1 MVGLNMTDEIIIPA
15 SASPVKHK
23 IVLTED
29 MLDRSAN
36 ELLKG
41 NKSSKIFIYFV
52 NFIIGRI
59 ISSETNDFNTI
70 DENLIELTID
80 QNFVEQ
86 QTPSYKFSTIKY
98 KKYLQHFVD
107 EIKNSVLISNKQFA
121 LVLSKDKK
129 NTINSGNG
137 EKITFK
143 KSVTIGRLFD
153 KTINEIINTN
163 VASYPILPDPVFGPK
178 DISRDGWLISQFD
191 RDGPIYDREKVLN
204 LFKDDND
211 NITTIEREG
220 NNIILTM
227 DTYTYF
233 DVLLKD
239 AGYKGLIQPKG
250 GEKDVLLVPDNFE
263 ERFARPP
270 DGTEDGKKFW
280 YKVQNNPKSKKTN
293 TIQYDKEKTD
303 KQREGNFYI
312 TYSDKDTTEKVLTG
326 EGLVLKNKIKGD
338 GTGVAY
344 AFGTFIDEYENPHT
358 DADIEKLRKHIFN
371 MTGEGNDFPKVAKL
385 NFLKNAKHVTA
396 PNIDTLSRTESVNGI
411 IDLLFTPKDRKLKV
425 GVLKVTYKITNK
437 IDKQTLENKDN
448 FKRFILTNSQSK
460 KTEVEEGALALTEKL
475 KEKIIK
481 EKKELLE
488 DVKNNTLRN
497 YINNNSQF
505 PIIFFE
511 RLLEEIKPS
520 WNTAKYTIYEN
531 NEKLINEN
539 IDVDDTIESIQDK
552 LSSEDTENS
561 SIIEEDSIEEEETE
575 DEDEIKIVEAE
586 TGEEEVEE
594 VEVDKSYFD
603 ILQKIINSFI
613 KITEEQLS
621 GLNADNDKSSKIE
634 IIKHVSSEFT
644 ELAILDGTGG
654 ARGGIS
660 EDSSQSRIYPHSS
673 GEKNIAQRKNQEAR
687 RLATKNAIVRQV
699 KTLENAVKSI
709 K

>member
-15 SASPVKHK
+15 SDSPVKHK

-29 MLDRSAN
+29 MLTRSAN

-41 NKSSKIFIYFV
+41 NKSSKIFTYFV

-59 ISSETNDFNTI
+59 ISIETNDFNTI

-98 KKYLQHFVD
+98 KRYLQHFVD

-121 LVLSKDKK
+121 LILSKDKK

-143 KSVTIGRLFD
+143 KSVTLGRLFD

-163 VASYPILPDPVFGPK
+163 VASYPILPPVFGPK

-191 RDGPIYDREKVLN
+191 RDGPIYDRKKVLN

-211 NITTIEREG
+211 NITTIKREG

-239 AGYKGLIQPKG
+239 AGYKGLIQPKR
-250 GEKDVLLVPDNFE
+250 GEKDVLLVPDDFE

-270 DGTEDGKKFW
+270 DGKEDGKEFW
-280 YKVQNNPKSKKTN
+280 YKEQNNPKSKKTN

-358 DADIEKLRKHIFN
+358 DADIEKLRKHIVN
-371 MTGEGNDFPKVAKL
+371 MTGEGFDFEKVAKL

-425 GVLKVTYKITNK
+425 GVLTVTYKITDK

-460 KTEVEEGALALTEKL
+460 KTKVEEGALALTEKL
-475 KEKIIK
+475 KEKVIK

-531 NEKLINEN
+531 NKKLINEN
-539 IDVDDTIESIQDK
+539 IDVDDTIETIQDK
-552 LSSEDTENS
+552 LSSEDTENN
-561 SIIEEDSIEEEETE
+561 SIIEEDSIEEENE

-621 GLNADNDKSSKIE
+621 GLNVDNDKSPKIE

-660 EDSSQSRIYPHSS
+660 EDSSQSRIYPHIS
-673 GEKNIAQRKNQEAR
+673 GGKNIVQRKNQEAR

>member
-1 MVGLNMTDEIIIPA
+1 
-15 SASPVKHK
+15 
-23 IVLTED
+23 
-29 MLDRSAN
+29 
-36 ELLKG
+36 
-41 NKSSKIFIYFV
+41 
-52 NFIIGRI
+52 
-59 ISSETNDFNTI
+59 
-70 DENLIELTID
+70 
-80 QNFVEQ
+80 
-86 QTPSYKFSTIKY
+86 
-98 KKYLQHFVD
+98 
-107 EIKNSVLISNKQFA
+107 
-121 LVLSKDKK
+121 
-129 NTINSGNG
+129 
-137 EKITFK
+137 
-143 KSVTIGRLFD
+143 
-153 KTINEIINTN
+153 
-163 VASYPILPDPVFGPK
+163 
-178 DISRDGWLISQFD
+178 
-191 RDGPIYDREKVLN
+191 
-204 LFKDDND
+204 
-211 NITTIEREG
+211 
-220 NNIILTM
+220 
-227 DTYTYF
+227 
-233 DVLLKD
+233 
-239 AGYKGLIQPKG
+239 
-250 GEKDVLLVPDNFE
+250 
-263 ERFARPP
+263 
-270 DGTEDGKKFW
+270 
-280 YKVQNNPKSKKTN
+280 
-293 TIQYDKEKTD
+293 
-303 KQREGNFYI
+303 
-312 TYSDKDTTEKVLTG
+312 
-326 EGLVLKNKIKGD
+326 
-338 GTGVAY
+338 
-344 AFGTFIDEYENPHT
+344 
-358 DADIEKLRKHIFN
+358 